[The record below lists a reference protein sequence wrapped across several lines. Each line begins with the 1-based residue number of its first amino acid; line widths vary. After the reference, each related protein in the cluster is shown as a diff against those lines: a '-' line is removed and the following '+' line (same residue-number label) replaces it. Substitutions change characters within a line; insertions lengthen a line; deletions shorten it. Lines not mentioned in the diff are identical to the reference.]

1 MSRFFLCISSFT
13 VVRSSQP
20 VTVKAEYG
28 PFETSQMV
36 PTQYLVP
43 DLIEEDPDSASEAS
57 EAASMAFA
65 DQNDNGNRRKKVVP
79 PSPALITD
87 FKPHQL
93 DLSAH
98 LVTNEVRDHSSTF
111 PFQIGGNRVGNTYVV
126 LLQISFE
133 RKLKIKQKY

>member
-1 MSRFFLCISSFT
+1 MFISSFT

-20 VTVKAEYG
+20 VTVRADYG

-43 DLIEEDPDSASEAS
+43 DLMEEPDL
-57 EAASMAFA
+57 
-65 DQNDNGNRRKKVVP
+65 DGNGKKA
-79 PSPALITD
+79 ALITD

-98 LVTNEVRDHSSTF
+98 LVTNEVCITPFTKPLNTLFRD
-111 PFQIGGNRVGNTYVV
+111 Y
-126 LLQISFE
+126 
-133 RKLKIKQKY
+133 KLNL